1 MGKGK
6 GLTFTLF
13 AALGAFVWYASYMAS
28 KDEFSEETKDKYDT
42 FMIKAKNVGTDIKR
56 TYTSIGDKSR
66 FTSNTK
72 NLGESTKKL
81 ASRATDLVVSA
92 TSDMYKNVK
101 SQVSEVISNTMG
113 DFVGDDTPKKKVV
126 KKTSSTKKS
135 PKKLVKKTTKK
146 TTKK

>member
-6 GLTFTLF
+6 GLTFTVF
-13 AALGAFVWYASYMAS
+13 AALGALVGYASYMAS
-28 KDEFSEETKDKYDT
+28 KNEFSEETKDKYDS
-42 FMIKAKNVGTDIKR
+42 FLSKAKNVGTDIKR

-81 ASRATDLVVSA
+81 ATKASDLVISA

-101 SQVSEVISNTMG
+101 SYVSEAINNAKS
-113 DFVGDDTPKKKVV
+113 DFGEDVKKKVV
-126 KKTSSTKKS
+126 KKSNSTKKS
-135 PKKLVKKTTKK
+135 PKKTAKKTTKK
-146 TTKK
+146 STK